1 MPNNNINNNI
11 NYNNV
16 NMNDKN
22 QVFVLFKNNFIS
34 NNNSII
40 SNLFYGFFE
49 TSFQCLTYGKIK
61 YSFQSF
67 NIEIIL
73 LIKAHQNKLQKY
85 HNNSMPLNINNSLES
100 IVRD

>member
-49 TSFQCLTYGKIK
+49 TSFQCLIYGKIK

-73 LIKAHQNKLQKY
+73 LIKAHQNKLQ
-85 HNNSMPLNINNSLES
+85 
-100 IVRD
+100 